1 MQLKSRDVAAI
12 AIYASLYAATSLLT
26 AYIPTGPYFIQ
37 FRPAIAIPMIAAIVA
52 TPLIAGLSAAIGTFI
67 ASIIRYGTP
76 LLTIFSGT
84 PANFMGF
91 YIMSLAYKV
100 LRRKNVNWII
110 ALIVSS
116 CLGLIVGSAIIAL
129 GLWFLASAMLV
140 EGLEKFIN
148 LEFAFTASF
157 LLVFAPAPVAL
168 VIVVAILKILKNMG
182 KVRL

>member
-12 AIYASLYAATSLLT
+12 AMYASLYAATSLLT

-84 PANFMGF
+84 PANLTGF
-91 YIMSLAYKV
+91 YIMGLTYKV
-100 LRRKNVNWII
+100 LRSKNVNWII

-116 CLGLIVGSAIIAL
+116 CLGLTVGSIIIAL
-129 GLWFLASAMLV
+129 GLWFLASTMLV
-140 EGLEKFIN
+140 EGLEKFVN

-157 LLVFAPAPVAL
+157 LLVFAPAPIAL
-168 VIVVAILKILKNMG
+168 IIVIAILKILNSMG
-182 KVRL
+182 KISL

>member
-1 MQLKSRDVAAI
+1 VQLKSRDVAAI

-91 YIMSLAYKV
+91 YIMGLTYKV